1 MAILG
6 AELSALLGEILESPN
21 NISKLLIGLLSSCND
36 LESVLLALL
45 TQRSVATAV
54 GSQLDVLGRIVDE
67 DRNGLSDDDYR
78 RFIQAKI
85 LVNRSSG
92 TFPELIRIAAFI
104 VAQVGAFYYVTQEGA
119 ATIRLRVSSTT
130 GITDSLA
137 GILFFLER
145 LATSAGVRLVVQWG
159 DVADS
164 ALFRFDSGP
173 GFDVGRLAGAIG

>member
-6 AELSALLGEILESPN
+6 SELSALLGELEQNPN
-21 NISKLLIGLLSSCND
+21 NIIKLLTGLLESAND
-36 LESVLLALL
+36 LESTLLALL
-45 TQRSVATAV
+45 VQRNVSNAIGA
-54 GSQLDVLGRIVDE
+54 QLDVLGRIVDE

-78 RFIQAKI
+78 RFIGAKI

-92 TFPELIRIAAFI
+92 TFPELIRIAAAI
-104 VAQVGAFYYVTQEGA
+104 VAQVGAFYYVTQEGT